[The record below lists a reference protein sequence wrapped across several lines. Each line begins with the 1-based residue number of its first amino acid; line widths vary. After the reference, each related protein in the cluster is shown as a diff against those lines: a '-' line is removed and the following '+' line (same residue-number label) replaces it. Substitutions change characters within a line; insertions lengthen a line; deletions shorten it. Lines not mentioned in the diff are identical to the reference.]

1 MSETMIIDASNL
13 LLGRM
18 ATVVAKKA
26 LLGEKIDI
34 VNCENALISGKRN
47 MILAHYRHKKERG
60 TYKHG
65 PFFYSMPD
73 KFVRRTIRGMLPY
86 RTKRGLDAYKRI
98 MCYIGVPAELKST
111 KIESIQ
117 VANAE
122 KLPIL
127 HKISVGEVCNQL
139 GRSLK

>member
-1 MSETMIIDASNL
+1 MIIDASNL

-18 ATVVAKKA
+18 STVVAKKA
-26 LLGEKIDI
+26 LSGEKIDI
-34 VNCENALISGKRN
+34 INCENALISGRRN
-47 MILAHYRHKKERG
+47 MVLAHYRHKKERG

-73 KFVRRTIRGMLPY
+73 KFVKRTIRDMLPY
-86 RTKRGLDAYKRI
+86 RTKRGLDAYKKI
-98 MCYIGVPAELKST
+98 MCYIGLPDQFKNT
-111 KIESIQ
+111 TTQTIQ

-127 HKISVGEVCNQL
+127 YKISVGEICNQL